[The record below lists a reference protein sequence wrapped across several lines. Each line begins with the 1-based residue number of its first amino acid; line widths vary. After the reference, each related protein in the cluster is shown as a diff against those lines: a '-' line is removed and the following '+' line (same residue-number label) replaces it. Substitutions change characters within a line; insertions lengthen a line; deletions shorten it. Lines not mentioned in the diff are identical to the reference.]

1 MVTAKFNTES
11 LDEFIYSVNDF
22 EAKLIIWATL
32 NTDAEW
38 TINTYIGEYN
48 FLIEVIVDDGS
59 EFDY

>member
-38 TINTYIGEYN
+38 KINTYIGEYN

>member
-22 EAKLIIWATL
+22 EAKLIIWATV

-38 TINTYIGEYN
+38 KINTYIGEYN

-59 EFDY
+59 EFNY

>member
-1 MVTAKFNTES
+1 MVTAKFNTEN

-38 TINTYIGEYN
+38 KINTYIGEYN